1 MNRTPKVT
9 VIIPAYNAE
18 KYIEDSVGSVLG
30 QSYKELE
37 LIVVD
42 DGSKDSTPALL
53 EKMAAADGRLRPM
66 RVPNGGPAVA
76 RNRALEAMDVNTD
89 FVMFMDADDI
99 VEPDTLEYAVR
110 AAENGSDMVIFGFTI
125 MNTDGTH
132 NDYCE
137 PGKAVTR
144 PQLRTELA
152 GLYKANLLNQV
163 WGKLYR
169 ADLIMEN
176 GIRFQDY
183 RWGEDRLFI
192 FDCLEKLEKLTVLP
206 ECKYRYIMH
215 EGESL
220 ITKYY
225 DKKFSVCLQADDR
238 VQELCREFGVEDEG
252 YFRYMFVKSI
262 FSCFTNLFS
271 PSCKLTHR
279 EKLAYVRDV
288 IGNGHV
294 RRRSRGVAGG
304 FPARAL
310 CAVMHTGSAGLTL
323 FTFRIVSAVGRAA
336 PKLFLRLKHRK

>member
-1 MNRTPKVT
+1 MNAMPKVT

-18 KYIEDSVGSVLG
+18 KYIEDAVNCVLE
-30 QSYKELE
+30 QSYRELE

-42 DGSKDSTPALL
+42 DGSKDSTGDIL
-53 EKMAAADGRLRPM
+53 EGLAVKDSRLRPM
-66 RVPNGGPAVA
+66 HVPNGGPAVA
-76 RNRALEAMDVNTD
+76 RNRALEAMDTSTKYV
-89 FVMFMDADDI
+89 VFMDADDSL
-99 VEPDTLEYAVR
+99 EPDTVECAVR
-110 AAENGSDMVIFGFTI
+110 AAENGSDLVIFGFTI
-125 MNTDGTH
+125 INTDGTR

-137 PGKAVTR
+137 PGKTVTR
-144 PQLRTELA
+144 SALGNELA

-169 ADLIMEN
+169 ADLIMEY

-192 FDCLEKLEKLTVLP
+192 FDCLERLEKLTVLP

-220 ITKYY
+220 ISKYY
-225 DKKFSVCLQADDR
+225 DKKFSVCLQADER
-238 VQELCREFGVEDEG
+238 VQELCGRFGVEDES

-279 EKLAYVRDV
+279 EKLDYVRRAINND
-288 IGNGHV
+288 HV
-294 RRRSRGVAGG
+294 RRRSRAVAGG
-304 FPARAL
+304 FPARTL
-310 CAVMHTGSAGLTL
+310 CAVMHTGSAALTL
-323 FTFRIVSAVGRAA
+323 FAFRLVSAVGRLA
-336 PKLFLRLKHRK
+336 PKLFLKLKHRK